1 MLIYVNYAVPV
12 LTKASLVAERAL
24 AVVTLATE
32 IKKGINLSNYK
43 SASSDTG
50 RIFFLPIPFTYT
62 FE

>member
-32 IKKGINLSNYK
+32 IKKGIDHSNYELD
-43 SASSDTG
+43 SSHTG
-50 RIFFLPIPFTYT
+50 RIFFSPFTYT